1 VVKLRKE
8 VATLRAAASEPDPT
22 GSAEQAEIEG
32 LRVETQQLESQKQAI
47 IAQANAQK
55 ALLAKEIKALRS
67 ELDRSHGSPAAA
79 PPPDGQE
86 AKEVEALLVQRQ
98 EFEENFTRTIR
109 DLRREL
115 EASDI
120 KALSKSNQVP
130 LSVRAML
137 QLSNE
142 RVEKAM
148 EEAAQVPV
156 EERLHIE
163 TLRLFMENAKL
174 RKNLNDY
181 AEGILHNTLSRV
193 DSERPKS
200 NSRSFFGIS

>member
-1 VVKLRKE
+1 MKLRKE

-32 LRVETQQLESQKQAI
+32 LRAETQQLESQKQAI

-148 EEAAQVPV
+148 EEA
-156 EERLHIE
+156 ICG
-163 TLRLFMENAKL
+163 M
-174 RKNLNDY
+174 
-181 AEGILHNTLSRV
+181 
-193 DSERPKS
+193 
-200 NSRSFFGIS
+200 